1 MMQVRCQKCGWNFT
15 LGRDAIATIMEEI
28 KESKPSHYMVDCPK
42 CRHSIKVQTRQLKRY
57 YRPQAA
63 PESGDESTE

>member
-63 PESGDESTE
+63 PESGDEGAE

>member
-15 LGRDAIATIMEEI
+15 LSRAAIADIMNEVQ
-28 KESKPSHYMVDCPK
+28 ESKATHYTIDCPK
-42 CRHSIKVQTRQLKRY
+42 CRQRIKVQTRQLRRY

-63 PESGDESTE
+63 SEAADEDTG